1 MGLSK
6 RERIIV
12 LVTILVVG
20 TLVADRF
27 VLAPI
32 TNGLEELRAER
43 QKSLGQVAKAKNLL
57 QQRQQIEQKKAVSE
71 GLRSDA
77 EAESRVAKAL
87 DKWAEDAQL
96 MLTSVKPDR
105 MASGDKGLKEILFV
119 IAGKGSLDAVAWFLY
134 QVETSEL
141 PIKVKHVQLGS
152 TSEAG
157 DNMSLELRLS
167 ALYLAADDK
176 SSPPTRS
183 PAAQQPFGPGAGKQ
197 PQPKQP
203 ENTNEEQ
210 LL

>member
-12 LVTILVVG
+12 LITLVAVG
-20 TLVADRF
+20 ALVADRL
-27 VLAPI
+27 VRAPLAA
-32 TNGLEELRAER
+32 R
-43 QKSLGQVAKAKNLL
+43 LGQLQSERRDLTQQKAKALNLFERKK
-57 QQRQQIEQKKAVSE
+57 QQEKKWKTVLSE

-77 EAESRVAKAL
+77 EAEGMVAKAL
-87 DKWAEDAQL
+87 DQWAGDARL
-96 MLTSVKPDR
+96 TLTSVKPDR

-141 PIKVKHVQLGS
+141 PIKVKHMQLGS

-157 DNMSLELRLS
+157 DSMSLELRIS
-167 ALYLAADDK
+167 TLYLAADDK
-176 SSPPTRS
+176 S
-183 PAAQQPFGPGAGKQ
+183 AQKQ

-203 ENTNEEQ
+203 EKTDEEQ